1 MWLTCAFKWAGDVIQ
16 VNGEDQYAL
25 VSGDTTLTA
34 IHAALPAGLQ
44 YRAPL
49 LELSVEEWL
58 LSGGVGLLNA
68 PVLRGDVLG
77 LTYRGAHGA
86 VSIGGVVVK
95 NVSGYDL
102 RLVIG
107 SDPALAKPVRLETA
121 TLRLRPAASLV
132 TLEVET
138 VEAAIASSL
147 AALRDLGAVYGYAFR
162 SGDAWWV
169 RGEFRADHLPDW
181 GTRVSSAVSVT
192 QLCDALG
199 AFPRVAPIRSALEQ
213 ALLAAL

>member
-1 MWLTCAFKWAGDVIQ
+1 MIQ

-25 VSGDTTLTA
+25 VSGDTTLEA
-34 IHAALPAGLQ
+34 IHAALPAGLR
-44 YRAPL
+44 YRAPH
-49 LELSVEEWL
+49 LELSVEDWL

-77 LTYRGAHGA
+77 LTYSGAHGA

-121 TLRLRPAASLV
+121 TLRLRPAAPLV
-132 TLEVET
+132 TLEQET
-138 VEAAIASSL
+138 AESAIASSL
-147 AALRDLGAVYGYAFR
+147 LNLRELGAVYGYAFP
-162 SGDAWWV
+162 SVDAWRV
-169 RGEFRADHLPDW
+169 RGEFRSDQLPDW
-181 GTRVSSAVSVT
+181 GTQASSVISAVG
-192 QLCDALG
+192 LRDALG
-199 AFPRVAPIRSALEQ
+199 AFPRAAPNRSALEQ